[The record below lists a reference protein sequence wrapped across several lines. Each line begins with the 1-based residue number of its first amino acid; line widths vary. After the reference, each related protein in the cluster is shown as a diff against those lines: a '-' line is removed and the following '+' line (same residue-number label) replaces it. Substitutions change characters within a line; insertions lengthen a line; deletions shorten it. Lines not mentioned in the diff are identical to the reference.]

1 MKAPLPQDEVARLAE
16 LQQLGILDTAPEAT
30 YDGITRLAAHI
41 CQTPVALVSLVDAD
55 RQWFKARTGLD
66 ALETPRDV
74 AFCAHA
80 ILQTDLFIVP
90 DALADERF
98 KDNPLVTS
106 QPKIRFYAGAP
117 LITAAGHAL
126 GTLCITDTVPR
137 TLTAEQQE
145 ALRVL
150 ARLTATQLE
159 LRRNTLTLAHVNAE
173 LDREAAERVRAERE
187 REELLTREHEARA
200 AAEANEQR
208 YRFLAESIPQ
218 QVWTARADGTLD
230 YVNQGALEYFAL
242 GSPEV
247 LGWEWQH
254 VIHPDDLP
262 ACVERW
268 QYALTTGE
276 TYEVEFRLRR
286 ADGDYRWHLGRAL
299 PMRDANGHVVKWF
312 GTNTDI
318 DEQKQLYR
326 MAQEAN
332 RSKDEFLAT
341 VSHELRTPLTS
352 MMGWVELL
360 QLGMLDEA
368 GRAHALE
375 VITKS
380 AYAQAQLIGDL
391 LDISRIVSGRLR
403 LDMQAVE
410 LAKVIE
416 AAADVV
422 RPAAEAK
429 SIQLHTEFAPTVGA
443 VAGDPDRLQ
452 QVIWNLLAN
461 AVKFTPKGGTVEIHL
476 AQQDAHVEIVVAD
489 NGAGITPDLLPYV
502 FDRFRQGDSTTTRQH
517 GGLGLGLA
525 IVRHLVELHGGTVAA
540 ESAGSDQGAT
550 FRLRLPL
557 LAAQPKTAA
566 SARRNG
572 AHKNSL
578 VQA

>member
-1 MKAPLPQDEVARLAE
+1 MKAPLPQDEVARLAA

-55 RQWFKARTGLD
+55 RQWFKARTGLS
-66 ALETPRDV
+66 ATETPRDV

-106 QPKIRFYAGAP
+106 PPKIRFYAGAP

-159 LRRNTLTLAHVNAE
+159 LRRNTLTLARVNAE
-173 LDREAAERVRAERE
+173 LDREIAERRRVEQERAESLQRE
-187 REELLTREHEARA
+187 QAARA
-200 AAEANEQR
+200 AAEA
-208 YRFLAESIPQ
+208 
-218 QVWTARADGTLD
+218 
-230 YVNQGALEYFAL
+230 
-242 GSPEV
+242 
-247 LGWEWQH
+247 
-254 VIHPDDLP
+254 
-262 ACVERW
+262 
-268 QYALTTGE
+268 
-276 TYEVEFRLRR
+276 
-286 ADGDYRWHLGRAL
+286 
-299 PMRDANGHVVKWF
+299 
-312 GTNTDI
+312 
-318 DEQKQLYR
+318 
-326 MAQEAN
+326 AN
-332 RSKDEFLAT
+332 RAKDEFLAT

-380 AYAQAQLIGDL
+380 AQAQAQLIGDL

-403 LDMQAVE
+403 LDMQPVE
-410 LAKVIE
+410 LANVIE

-429 SIQLHTEFAPTVGA
+429 AIQLHTEFAPTVGA

-461 AVKFTPKGGTVEIHL
+461 AVKFTPKGGTVEIRL
-476 AQQDAHVEIVVAD
+476 AQRDAHAEIVVAD
-489 NGAGITPDLLPYV
+489 NGAGIAPDLLPYV

-540 ESAGSDQGAT
+540 ESAGSGQGAT

-566 SARRNG
+566 AARRNG